1 MKFVVVGEGNS
12 DVGSSDANPG
22 PLMAALRRLA
32 EAFAPGEPFE
42 SRILSRGDLAALP
55 RTRAARALRQRGA
68 KRTEP
73 GMLTV
78 EEQAGRL
85 AAVAAGE
92 AAGSVFF
99 HDCDFTRSDTGGG
112 DTRYRALVCAVE
124 RGFASVSSGVPPK
137 PYAYGV
143 PMIPMPRSEAWLL
156 CHYREPRYRN
166 GPAYERLPGND
177 SSPKSAKKLLARCLG
192 CRVNEIYCHVDGEEI
207 DWMRVD
213 APSFDFFRRR
223 YRHVLEK
230 LTGQSTTLTE
240 PETLM
245 SEAP

>member
-1 MKFVVVGEGNS
+1 MLLFLLKLLDF
-12 DVGSSDANPG
+12 DVAFGLTFS
-22 PLMAALRRLA
+22 LKAALITLFI
-32 EAFAPGEPFE
+32 FAAIFLLILLNTRMGQSGDAPVPADNSVSAPVKPAPPVAQPPLPVTPGTPADGEK
-42 SRILSRGDLAALP
+42 LAA
-55 RTRAARALRQRGA
+55 
-68 KRTEP
+68 
-73 GMLTV
+73 
-78 EEQAGRL
+78 AGVKPSP
-85 AAVAAGE
+85 A
-92 AAGSVFF
+92 
-99 HDCDFTRSDTGGG
+99 
-112 DTRYRALVCAVE
+112 AVE